1 MWGQITTTLLIGLF
15 LFPPAVIVGSFIR
28 TAGGTRY
35 NHNFPEADKCH
46 QPGAIVQRHFK
57 STFHMVTSF
66 FDTLLYAYPLL
77 LVYALRHL
85 SPAFREKIM
94 ITTAMANRCA
104 Q

>member
-1 MWGQITTTLLIGLF
+1 MWREIITTFLIGLA
-15 LFPPAVIVGSFIR
+15 LLPLAAIIASFIR

-46 QPGAIVQRHFK
+46 QPGAIVQRHFQ
-57 STFHMVTSF
+57 SPVHMVVSF

-85 SPAFREKIM
+85 SPGFREKIM